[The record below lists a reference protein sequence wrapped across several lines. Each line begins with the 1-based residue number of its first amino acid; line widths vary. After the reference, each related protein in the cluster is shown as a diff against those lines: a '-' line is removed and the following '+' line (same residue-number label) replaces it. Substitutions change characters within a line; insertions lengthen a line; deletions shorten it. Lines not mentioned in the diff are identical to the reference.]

1 MNRIIV
7 PSKAEQL
14 KSLRKYIFDLKKI
27 DAHKTSEPKVITDM
41 VKFCESIYK
50 IFFDKT
56 DLEHIFCKEKGEVD
70 YIIKKFE
77 LNLSKNNHKKIVIYP
92 DFVKHFVIPIIFDKT
107 NSKNTGA

>member
-14 KSLRKYIFDLKKI
+14 KSVRKYIFDLKKK
-27 DAHKTSEPKVITDM
+27 DAHKTSKPKVIEDM

-56 DLEHIFCKEKGEVD
+56 DLEHIFCKKEGEVD

-77 LNLSKNNHKKIVIYP
+77 LNISKNNHKKIVIYP
-92 DFVKHFVIPIIFDKT
+92 DFVKHFVIPIIFDET
-107 NSKNTGA
+107 NSKNIEV